1 MSAMNTTSRFLKS
14 SLWILILSAMSQSLS
29 AQRLHAWS
37 TITMN
42 DKQAFSLKDSSAI
55 HAIKTP
61 DGYLVQRRVWVLAS
75 EVHQETLDSGSTLYD
90 QDLKPVGQT
99 WMDLVF
105 EDAKEGGS
113 HRSMRKHRS
122 GLLTGH
128 VTSSSFIIQTNPE
141 REFER
146 LLTQKRRGPLDELLN
161 AYLAQHGFISVPLRD
176 MPLELKGRGMLAHV
190 LTYKHRSNTDEQ
202 PFKMIII
209 TRGSS
214 FIQGVI
220 HHDQVL
226 TMPKVKHQSS
236 TIYGELQL
244 FAKPTDKQLE
254 ALEELAYRFI
264 PL

>member
-1 MSAMNTTSRFLKS
+1 
-14 SLWILILSAMSQSLS
+14 
-29 AQRLHAWS
+29 
-37 TITMN
+37 
-42 DKQAFSLKDSSAI
+42 
-55 HAIKTP
+55 
-61 DGYLVQRRVWVLAS
+61 
-75 EVHQETLDSGSTLYD
+75 
-90 QDLKPVGQT
+90 
-99 WMDLVF
+99 
-105 EDAKEGGS
+105 
-113 HRSMRKHRS
+113 
-122 GLLTGH
+122 

>member
-1 MSAMNTTSRFLKS
+1 MVTSSRFLKS
-14 SLWILILSAMSQSLS
+14 SLWVLILSTMPQALS
-29 AQRLHAWS
+29 AQWLHAWS
-37 TITMN
+37 AITL
-42 DKQAFSLKDSSAI
+42 DGKPAFSLKDSSAV
-55 HAIKTP
+55 HATKTS

-75 EVHQETLDSGSTLYD
+75 HVNQESLDSGSTLYD
-90 QDLKPVGQT
+90 RRLKPVGQT
-99 WMDLVF
+99 WMDLVL
-105 EDAKEGGS
+105 EEATEGGS
-113 HRSMRKHRS
+113 HRRMRKHRS

-128 VTSSSFIIQTNPE
+128 VTSSSFIVHTNPE

-146 LLTQKRRGPLDELLN
+146 LLTQKRRGPLDESLN
-161 AYLAQHGFISVPLRD
+161 AYLKKHGFISLPLRD
-176 MPLELKGRGMLAHV
+176 MPAELKGRGMLAHV
-190 LTYKHRSNTDEQ
+190 LTYKHRNNADEQ

-226 TMPKVKHQSS
+226 TMPKVKYQSS

-254 ALEELAYRFI
+254 ALEELAYLFI